1 VELTDLSVFAL
12 MVILMIPNLYLWD
25 RYLWGRKLG
34 ARVRFVLF
42 LLDLPIYL
50 AGFVAS
56 QHLFIPHRWLV
67 WGVVFDASL
76 VLDCVV
82 VTKMVGPRQEVSAA

>member
-1 VELTDLSVFAL
+1 VNLTDLSVFAL
-12 MVILMIPNLYLWD
+12 MVILMIPSLYLSH
-25 RYLWGRKLG
+25 RYLWGRKFG

-42 LLDLPIYL
+42 LLDLPIYV

-56 QHLFIPHRWLV
+56 QHLHDPYGWLAWPV
-67 WGVVFDASL
+67 AFGASL

-82 VTKMVGPRQEVSAA
+82 VSKLVGPRQEVSAA